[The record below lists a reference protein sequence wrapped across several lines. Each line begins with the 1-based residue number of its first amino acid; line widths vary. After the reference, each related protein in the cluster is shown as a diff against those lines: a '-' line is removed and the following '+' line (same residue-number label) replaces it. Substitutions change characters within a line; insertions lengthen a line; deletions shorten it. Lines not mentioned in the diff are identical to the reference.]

1 MEKQIFLQRLEQERD
16 AFEFLLNQFGAAH
29 QLTMMGVV
37 GRLTVKDLLCD
48 ILAREQFL
56 ADRLG
61 EILQNESY
69 APCMTHSALERF
81 EAQFGYPDYESP
93 LWNKNALSESAMER
107 AKNIA
112 LDEIVSQELAAYRGV
127 WEALEK
133 LTRAQYLDH
142 DIFHRAAE
150 YTYRPY
156 RRLAAQ
162 MRVWRDSI
170 SSENQ

>member
-1 MEKQIFLQRLEQERD
+1 MEKQIFLQRLERERD
-16 AFEFLLNQFGAAH
+16 VFERLLNQFGCAR
-29 QLTMMGVV
+29 QLTMTGVA
-37 GRLTVKDLLCD
+37 GRLTIKDLLGD

-61 EILQNESY
+61 EILQGESY

-81 EAQFGYPDYESP
+81 EHTFGYPDYESP
-93 LWNKNALSESAMER
+93 LWNKNALSEAAMER

-112 LDEIVSQELAAYRGV
+112 LDEVVSQELSAYRGV
-127 WEALEK
+127 FEALEK

-150 YTYRPY
+150 HTYRPY
-156 RRLAAQ
+156 RRLSAQ